1 MWCPSLIIGNSG
13 TEAASEVSATSTTV
27 PPGSVTVSASL
38 NAPADAEH
46 SSTAANSVP
55 ACFAY
60 CATEISLVSMTTSAP
75 TSAAACR
82 RPAERPAPTIGP
94 TPASLSAMIAYRP
107 LGPHPYTSTGSP
119 GPPWAS
125 FTACDPPDSGSA
137 CDPTSTGTSS
147 GSATSC
153 RAGTLTYCAY
163 APGMVMPMFSTTGQ
177 RNGSPRAQILQVPQD
192 PMGDAATGCPSAQPD
207 TSEPR
212 ATIRPL
218 NSCPS
223 NCPGAHIP
231 FCTKCTSDPHS
242 PQASTATITS
252 AGPGVGSGTSPIVV
266 PVSLSTYRTAR
277 TGFLPFHAL
286 IEGPPSRG
294 SFLGGGHCASD
305 TIACDRTRPGGYGG
319 RSSGVVIARPI
330 RSLAIGRAPGGT
342 GGRPPGREQR
352 PSPGARRCARRP
364 TASRSRPAR
373 AAAGG

>member
-1 MWCPSLIIGNSG
+1 MWCPSVIIGNSG

-38 NAPADAEH
+38 NAPGAAEH

-55 ACFAY
+55 DCFPYSAPGF
-60 CATEISLVSMTTSAP
+60 SLVSMTPSAP
-75 TSAAACR
+75 S
-82 RPAERPAPTIGP
+82 PTAR
-94 TPASLSAMIAYRP
+94 TPETGA
-107 LGPHPYTSTGSP
+107 GSP
-119 GPPWAS
+119 GPTWAS
-125 FTACDPPDSGSA
+125 FTACDPTDSGSA

-277 TGFLPFHAL
+277 TGFLAFNRR
-286 IEGPPSRG
+286 IERSSSRG